1 MRRPSPRVLWRGDV
15 LRDSMTRKTSFYY
28 SFLVLPSAERRAIT
42 AVFDV
47 CRAIDDA
54 VDLETDPAKAAAAL
68 EGWRA
73 EVARV
78 FESADGRGGPPQTPQ
93 GLALLPFVKPFH
105 LPRAQFDALI
115 DGVAMDAAPLRF
127 QTFAD
132 LEPYCHRV
140 ASSVGLM
147 CAEIFQYKDRAVLT
161 YARDLGVALQ
171 LTNILRD
178 VAVDYRR
185 NRMYLPIADLA
196 ACGCTEDDIRR
207 EVARTGDGTRS
218 PQVRAALV
226 QQAGR
231 AREYFARAVAVLP
244 REDASR
250 FVAAEIMHG
259 IYFELL
265 KRIEAADY
273 DVFSQIVRVP
283 RPAQARLALRTWW
296 ALRRGR
302 IPEH

>member
-1 MRRPSPRVLWRGDV
+1 
-15 LRDSMTRKTSFYY
+15 MTRKTSFYY

-54 VDLETDPAKAAAAL
+54 VDLETEPERAAAAL
-68 EGWRA
+68 QLWRA
-73 EVARV
+73 EIARV
-78 FESADGRGGPPQTPQ
+78 FDNGSPQTPQ
-93 GLALLPFVKPFH
+93 GQALQPFVKPFH
-105 LPRAQFDALI
+105 LPREQFDALI
-115 DGVAMDAAPLRF
+115 DGVGMDAAPMRF
-127 QTFAD
+127 HTFAE

-147 CAEIFQYKDRAVLT
+147 CAEIFGYKDQAVLT
-161 YARDLGVALQ
+161 YARELGVALQ

-185 NRMYLPIADLA
+185 GRLYLPLADLA

-207 EVARTGDGTRS
+207 EVERAGAGAPS
-218 PQVRAALV
+218 PKVKAALA

-265 KRIEAADY
+265 KRIEAADF
-273 DVFSQIVRVP
+273 DVFSQLVRVP

-302 IPEH
+302 IPQH

>member
-1 MRRPSPRVLWRGDV
+1 
-15 LRDSMTRKTSFYY
+15 MTRKTSFYY
-28 SFLVLPSAERRAIT
+28 SFLVLPPAERRAIT

-54 VDLETDPAKAAAAL
+54 VDLETDPARAAAAL
-68 EGWRA
+68 ELWRT
-73 EVARV
+73 EIARV
-78 FESADGRGGPPQTPQ
+78 FGAGSPATAQGR
-93 GLALLPFVKPFH
+93 ALQPFVKPFH
-105 LPRAQFDALI
+105 LPREQFDALI
-115 DGVAMDAAPLRF
+115 DGVAMDAAPMRF

-147 CAEIFQYKDRAVLT
+147 CAEIFGYKDQAVLT

-185 NRMYLPIADLA
+185 DRMYLPIADLS
-196 ACGCTEDDIRR
+196 ACGCTEEDIRR
-207 EVARTGDGTRS
+207 AVDEAGREPRS
-218 PQVRAALV
+218 PKVRAALA

-265 KRIEAADY
+265 KRIEAADFN
-273 DVFSQIVRVP
+273 VFSQLVRVP

-302 IPEH
+302 IPQH

>member
-1 MRRPSPRVLWRGDV
+1 
-15 LRDSMTRKTSFYY
+15 MTRKTSFYY

-68 EGWRA
+68 ESWRA
-73 EVARV
+73 EVARI
-78 FESADGRGGPPQTPQ
+78 FGGSPETPQ
-93 GLALLPFVKPFH
+93 GRALQPFVKPFH
-105 LPRAQFDALI
+105 LPREQFDALI
-115 DGVAMDAAPLRF
+115 DGVAMDAAPMRF
-127 QTFAD
+127 RTFAE

-147 CAEIFQYKDRAVLT
+147 CAEIFQYKDQAVLT

-185 NRMYLPIADLA
+185 NRLYLPLEDLA
-196 ACGCTEDDIRR
+196 ACGCTEDDIRL
-207 EVARTGDGTRS
+207 EVERAGQGERS
-218 PQVRAALV
+218 PKVRAALT

-244 REDASR
+244 RGDASR

-273 DVFSQIVRVP
+273 DVFSQLVRVP

-302 IPEH
+302 IPQH

>member
-1 MRRPSPRVLWRGDV
+1 
-15 LRDSMTRKTSFYY
+15 MTRKTSFYY

-54 VDLETDPAKAAAAL
+54 VDLETDPARAASAL
-68 EGWRA
+68 ELWRA

-78 FESADGRGGPPQTPQ
+78 FDGQTPQTTQ
-93 GLALLPFVKPFH
+93 GLALQPFVKPFS
-105 LPRAQFDALI
+105 LPRKQFDALI
-115 DGVAMDAAPLRF
+115 DGVGMDAAPMRF
-127 QTFAD
+127 QTFEA
-132 LEPYCHRV
+132 LEPYCHKV
-140 ASSVGLM
+140 ASSVGLI
-147 CAEIFQYKDRAVLT
+147 CAEIFRYKDPAVLT

-185 NRMYLPIADLA
+185 DRLYLPLQDLA
-196 ACGCTEDDIRR
+196 ASGCNEQDISQ
-207 EVARTGDGTRS
+207 EVTQAGQGVRS
-218 PQVRAALV
+218 PQVREALV
-226 QQAGR
+226 RHAAR
-231 AREYFARAVAVLP
+231 AREFFARAVAVLP

-259 IYFELL
+259 IYFDLL

-273 DVFSQIVRVP
+273 DVFSQLVRVP
-283 RPAQARLALRTWW
+283 RPAQARLALHTWW
-296 ALRRGR
+296 TLRRGR
-302 IPEH
+302 IPQH

>member
-1 MRRPSPRVLWRGDV
+1 
-15 LRDSMTRKTSFYY
+15 MTRKTSFYY

-54 VDLETDPAKAAAAL
+54 VDLETDPVRAASAL
-68 EGWRA
+68 AFWRA
-73 EVARV
+73 EVGRI
-78 FESADGRGGPPQTPQ
+78 FGDGLPETAQ
-93 GLALLPFVKPFH
+93 GLALQPFVKPFH
-105 LPRAQFDALI
+105 LPRDQFDALI
-115 DGVAMDAAPLRF
+115 DGVGMDASPMRF
-127 QTFAD
+127 QTFED

-147 CAEIFQYKDRAVLT
+147 CAEIFRYKDPAVLT

-185 NRMYLPIADLA
+185 GRMYLPLADLA
-196 ACGCTEDDIRR
+196 ACGCEEADIRR
-207 EVARTGDGTRS
+207 EVEQSGQGVRS
-218 PQVRAALV
+218 AVVRAALV
-226 QQAGR
+226 QHAGR
-231 AREYFARAVAVLP
+231 AREFFARAVAVLP
-244 REDASR
+244 REGASR

-265 KRIEAADY
+265 KRIEAADF
-273 DVFSQIVRVP
+273 DVFSQLVRVP
-283 RPAQARLALRTWW
+283 RPAQARLALLTWW

-302 IPEH
+302 IRQH

>member
-1 MRRPSPRVLWRGDV
+1 
-15 LRDSMTRKTSFYY
+15 MTRKTSFYY
-28 SFLVLPSAERRAIT
+28 SFLVLPSAERHAIT

-54 VDLETDPAKAAAAL
+54 VDLETDPVRAAAAL
-68 EGWRA
+68 QLWRA
-73 EVARV
+73 EIARV
-78 FESADGRGGPPQTPQ
+78 FDGGSPQTTQ
-93 GLALLPFVKPFH
+93 GRALQPFAKPFH
-105 LPRAQFDALI
+105 LPREQFDALI
-115 DGVAMDAAPLRF
+115 DGVAMDAAPMRF
-127 QTFAD
+127 ETFAD

-147 CAEIFQYKDRAVLT
+147 CAEIFGYKDQAVLT

-185 NRMYLPIADLA
+185 GRLYLPIADLA
-196 ACGCTEDDIRR
+196 ACGCTEEDIRR
-207 EVARTGDGTRS
+207 EVEQAGREPRS
-218 PQVRAALV
+218 TKVRATLV
-226 QQAGR
+226 RHAGR

-265 KRIEAADY
+265 KRIEAADF
-273 DVFSQIVRVP
+273 DVFSQLVRVP

-302 IPEH
+302 IPQH

>member
-1 MRRPSPRVLWRGDV
+1 
-15 LRDSMTRKTSFYY
+15 MTRKTSFYY

-54 VDLETDPAKAAAAL
+54 VDLETDPALAAKAL
-68 EGWRA
+68 ESWRA
-73 EVARV
+73 EIARV
-78 FESADGRGGPPQTPQ
+78 FESAHARDSGSPQTPQ
-93 GLALLPFVKPFH
+93 GRALQPFVKPFH
-105 LPRAQFDALI
+105 LPREQFDALI
-115 DGVAMDAAPLRF
+115 DGVAMDAAPMRF
-127 QTFAD
+127 QTFAE

-140 ASSVGLM
+140 ASSVGLI
-147 CAEIFQYKDRAVLT
+147 CAEIFQYKDPAVLT

-185 NRMYLPIADLA
+185 DRMYLPLSDLA

-207 EVARTGDGTRS
+207 EVERGGSGETS
-218 PQVRAALV
+218 PKVRAALA

-231 AREYFARAVAVLP
+231 ARDYFARAVAVLP
-244 REDASR
+244 RTDASR

-259 IYFELL
+259 IYFDLL
-265 KRIEAADY
+265 KRIEAADF
-273 DVFSQIVRVP
+273 DVFSQLVRVP

-302 IPEH
+302 IPQH

>member
-1 MRRPSPRVLWRGDV
+1 
-15 LRDSMTRKTSFYY
+15 MTRKTSFYY

-54 VDLETDPAKAAAAL
+54 VDLESDPARAAKAL
-68 EGWRA
+68 ESWRA
-73 EVARV
+73 EVARI
-78 FESADGRGGPPQTPQ
+78 FESAHARDSGSPQTPQ
-93 GLALLPFVKPFH
+93 GRALQPFVKPFH
-105 LPRAQFDALI
+105 LPREQFDALI
-115 DGVAMDAAPLRF
+115 DGVAMDASPMRF

-140 ASSVGLM
+140 ASSVGLI
-147 CAEIFQYKDRAVLT
+147 CAEIFQYKDQAVLT

-185 NRMYLPIADLA
+185 DRMYLPLADLA
-196 ACGCTEDDIRR
+196 ACGCSEDDIRR
-207 EVARTGDGTRS
+207 EVERTGGGERS
-218 PQVRAALV
+218 PKVRAALV

-244 REDASR
+244 RADASR

-273 DVFSQIVRVP
+273 DVFSQLVRVP

-302 IPEH
+302 IPQH